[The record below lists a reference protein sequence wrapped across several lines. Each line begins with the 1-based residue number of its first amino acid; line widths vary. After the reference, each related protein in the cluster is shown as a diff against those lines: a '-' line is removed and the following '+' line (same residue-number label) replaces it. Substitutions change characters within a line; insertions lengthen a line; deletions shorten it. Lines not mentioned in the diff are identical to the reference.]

1 MTDVRST
8 TEAAKG
14 CACMRIPEIALGV
27 SALLLAGCSQQVNP
41 SFPLTSDDAKVA
53 WSAMADNPKP
63 LARPILVL
71 GGIYDPGLAAAQV
84 EHSLREIVGEADHG
98 RIVHVGFLD
107 TLSFDGAVAKAI
119 EALDK
124 ALPSNDPAQT
134 TEVDVIGFSM
144 GGLVA
149 RYAAS
154 DMYAARYGR
163 RLHIHRL
170 YTVSSPHRGAK
181 LAWVPMPDSRVS
193 DMRSG
198 SDFLQRLNSEA
209 PPYEIVAYARLGDE
223 VVGEHNAA
231 PPGQTPHWLSKQVFS
246 HASAY
251 SDKRILADIARRL
264 RDEEP
269 FAREPA
275 SPLPE

>member
-1 MTDVRST
+1 
-8 TEAAKG
+8 
-14 CACMRIPEIALGV
+14 MRILESALGV

-63 LARPILVL
+63 LARPVLVL

-98 RIVHVGFLD
+98 KIVHVGFLD
-107 TLSFDGAVAKAI
+107 TLSFDGAAAKAI
-119 EALDK
+119 EALDMD
-124 ALPSNDPAQT
+124 LPSNDPART

-154 DMYAARYGR
+154 DTYAAKSGR
-163 RLHIHRL
+163 RLHVHRL
-170 YTVSSPHRGAK
+170 FTVSSPHRGAK

-198 SDFLQRLNSEA
+198 SEFLDRLNAEPHA
-209 PPYEIVAYARLGDE
+209 YEVVYARLGDE
-223 VVGEHNAA
+223 VVGEQNAA
-231 PPGQTPHWLSKQVFS
+231 PPGQTPYWLSKRIFS

-251 SDKRILADIARRL
+251 SDTRILADIARRL

-269 FAREPA
+269 FTRAPA
-275 SPLPE
+275 APVPD